1 MHSTFE
7 TSASLCVTGYP
18 ITASSSLSVI
28 GRGGSN
34 EGSHT
39 RPQPFMIV
47 WKGSVPPSLEKTVRA
62 AAVSYTHL
70 RAHETS
76 AHL

>member
-1 MHSTFE
+1 MRSGWSGDYEQSDGGAST
-7 TSASLCVTGYP
+7 APHGG
-18 ITASSSLSVI
+18 TASSSFRATVP
-28 GRGGSN
+28 R
-34 EGSHT
+34 T
-39 RPQPFMIV
+39 RAQRISALLHPGANYV
-47 WKGSVPPSLEKTVRA
+47 VRR